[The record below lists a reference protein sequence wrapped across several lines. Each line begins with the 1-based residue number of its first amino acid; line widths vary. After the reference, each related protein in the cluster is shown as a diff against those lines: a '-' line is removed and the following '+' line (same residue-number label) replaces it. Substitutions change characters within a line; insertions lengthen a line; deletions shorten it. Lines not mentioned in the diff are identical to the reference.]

1 MNLVA
6 HETKVGSALRLVVV
20 DDRHAGSLLRAQR
33 VRHVALR
40 GQRASLHPP
49 GVLINAQGL
58 ALHTRVWLTTSVA
71 RAGVVLLV
79 HGFGEHSGRYEHVA
93 AAFNAACFDVY
104 ALDHQGHG
112 RSEGERAYVQRLGH
126 FVDDLAQFVR
136 ERVAPD
142 AAGRTLRHP
151 GVRAPL
157 FCIGH
162 SMGGLLAYL
171 LTSRGDPGT
180 ATQWSGVVYSA
191 PAFVPDPAIA
201 TPLNRFLAGALSSVA
216 PKLAL
221 EKLDGSK
228 VTRSAAT
235 NATYALD
242 PLVYHGGIKIRL
254 GAELLGGF
262 GIVAESQARY
272 ELPFLIQHGTAD
284 ALCELSGSRAFH
296 AAARSVDKT
305 KVEYDDFY
313 HEIYNETALD
323 AEADA
328 SGVNRAL
335 RDAVAWVAERAA

>member
-6 HETKVGSALRLVVV
+6 HKCCVGSALRPPVEVG
-20 DDRHAGSLLRAQR
+20 DWHAGILLRAQR
-33 VRHVALR
+33 ARH
-40 GQRASLHPP
+40 GKRAMSLHPH
-49 GVLINAQGL
+49 GALINAHGL
-58 ALHTRVWLTTSVA
+58 MLYTRVWRTQAVE
-71 RAGVVLLV
+71 RAGVVLLI

-93 AAFNAACFDVY
+93 AAFNAARVDVY
-104 ALDHQGHG
+104 AMDHQGHG
-112 RSEGERAYVQRLGH
+112 QSEGERAYVQRLAH
-126 FVDDLAQFVR
+126 FVDDLEQFVQ

-142 AAGRTLRHP
+142 AAGRTRRHP
-151 GVRAPL
+151 DVRVPL

-171 LTSRGDPGT
+171 LTSRGSSES
-180 ATQWSGVVYSA
+180 ATEWTGVVYSA

-201 TPLNRFLAGALSSVA
+201 TPLNRFLAGALSSVV

-221 EKLDGSK
+221 EKIDGSK

-254 GAELLGGF
+254 GAELLEGF
-262 GIVAESQARY
+262 GVVAETQARY
-272 ELPFLIQHGTAD
+272 DLPFLIQHGTAD

-305 KVEYDDFY
+305 KVEYESFF
-313 HEIYNETALD
+313 HEIYNESAPD
-323 AEADA
+323 AEADVN
-328 SGVNRAL
+328 GVNRAL